1 MVDLI
6 LKIPIDHRLEVT
18 IVNVIIAIKS
28 VILLENAEAVE
39 CPDLD
44 LVLMNVMTVGIG
56 IEIDQGVMKEETGG
70 LLHVDNIS
78 EIVLKIGEVLMVL
91 EADIDQDLDRSVMKD
106 LIIEVT
112 IEAVSEQEE
121 LSEVN
126 VPKLLQLID
135 DMKVNHVVQ

>member
-1 MVDLI
+1 VVDLI

-18 IVNVIIAIKS
+18 IVNVIIAIKL

-44 LVLMNVMTVGIG
+44 LVLMNGMTVGIG
-56 IEIDQGVMKEETGG
+56 IEIDQGVMKEEIGG

-91 EADIDQDLDRSVMKD
+91 EVDKDQDLDHSVMKD

-121 LSEVN
+121 LSGVN

-135 DMKVNHVVQ
+135 EMKVNQEVQ